1 MVGMLVDTRWIFL
14 VVMAAFRFWCLIKID
29 SLSPEL
35 QLRNRRRSDGT
46 GPAQEGDRPRWHL
59 ASKSQHGE
67 PASLTAIA
75 SFRFEFSLE
84 RLQFRVSMVSNK

>member
-14 VVMAAFRFWCLIKID
+14 VVIFAFRFWCLIKID

-46 GPAQEGDRPRWHL
+46 GPAQKGDFI
-59 ASKSQHGE
+59 
-67 PASLTAIA
+67 T
-75 SFRFEFSLE
+75 
-84 RLQFRVSMVSNK
+84 